1 MWVGLSSGVGGV
13 VLGVAARPGSRVGRE
28 PPWPSGAS
36 WSWSRLLDGDGSLR
50 RLLAA
55 MSLEDE
61 GGKDGTEVVT
71 RPGEVADR
79 SEVADET
86 DVCGEVAA
94 SVRGDAEVVGAVEKL
109 VGRVWRGCPVD
120 VAHGM
125 QILTTVVVRG
135 RVRPPRVLGHSASLE
150 LVRAG
155 WVNPRHLTTIGPS
168 NWRRGGCWS
177 CGVTDEPLG
186 HTGWWCRWR
195 TAGKV
200 Y

>member
-71 RPGEVADR
+71 RPGEVLEA
-79 SEVADET
+79 
-86 DVCGEVAA
+86 G
-94 SVRGDAEVVGAVEKL
+94 AESGF
-109 VGRVWRGCPVD
+109 
-120 VAHGM
+120 
-125 QILTTVVVRG
+125 
-135 RVRPPRVLGHSASLE
+135 
-150 LVRAG
+150 RAG
-155 WVNPRHLTTIGPS
+155 QRVFAVPA
-168 NWRRGGCWS
+168 RRMRNAR
-177 CGVTDEPLG
+177 VFHFLG
-186 HTGWWCRWR
+186 
-195 TAGKV
+195 
-200 Y
+200 